1 MLSSTPITVLDPNV
15 VIPSLSTRVRSS
27 LAMPTHILVARNWT
41 QNNTTNNN
49 TTNNTTTKAH
59 DSPIFYP
66 NRDGIIALALLA
78 AILGLFMGLVLRDLL
93 DKRRTGE
100 FKEDK
105 KSCGKFFLTLFRM
118 PCLLCSMDNSRQLWI
133 KFTNLFRSK
142 KNKRVVKKAD
152 QDGIEL
158 DVRLHSGKPI
168 GVFNGASSPKIA
180 FASDK
185 TRRSISKGKAVDT
198 TVLPRVADFSVG
210 QGFVSAP
217 VHGASSGSDRD
228 DSSAPDHNLS
238 ISNPGGLSTENAG
251 SSSTNNHGAGS
262 SSASAGHSHWWSL
275 GHGHGHD
282 TSHSHSHSHSN
293 SHSHD
298 YGSHSYDF
306 GHTDSGG
313 FDSGGFDGGGDGGGD

>member
-1 MLSSTPITVLDPNV
+1 MLSSTPMTVLDPNV

-27 LAMPTHILVARNWT
+27 LTMPTQTLVARNWT
-41 QNNTTNNN
+41 QNNTT
-49 TTNNTTTKAH
+49 TKA
-59 DSPIFYP
+59 DDFPIFYP
-66 NRDGIIALALLA
+66 DRDGIIALALLA

-93 DKRRTGE
+93 NKRRTGE

-105 KSCGKFFLTLFRM
+105 KSCGSFFRTLFRM
-118 PCLLCSMDNSRQLWI
+118 PCIMCSSDSLRQLWI

-142 KNKRVVKKAD
+142 KNQRVVKKAD

-158 DVRLHSGKPI
+158 DVRLQSGRPI

-185 TRRSISKGKAVDT
+185 TRRSNSKGKAVET

-210 QGFVSAP
+210 QGFVSTH
-217 VHGASSGSDRD
+217 VRGASSGSNRG
-228 DSSAPDHNLS
+228 DSSEHDNTLG
-238 ISNPGGLSTENAG
+238 ISNPEGLSTENAG
-251 SSSTNNHGAGS
+251 SSATNNHSSGS
-262 SSASAGHSHWWSL
+262 SSAAASRSHWWSL

-282 TSHSHSHSHSN
+282 TSHSHSHSN

-313 FDSGGFDGGGDGGGD
+313 FDSGGFDGGGGGGGGD